1 MLAICYGILQEDF
14 NNKVGLLKDAMR
26 KNNVEIAIGNVW
38 RENSDNNME
47 KIISDAEA
55 LMYKDKAEY
64 YKIAGHDRRK

>member
-1 MLAICYGILQEDF
+1 
-14 NNKVGLLKDAMR
+14 MR